1 VKTEKETVKEMVK
14 ETAKFRTSAE
24 QESGRSNMRKY
35 ESDDRRISLARE
47 LAAEAIVLL
56 KNEERCLPLTEKKK
70 IALLGRTQNAAVI
83 GGGGSGAS
91 FSENALQAAEEFR
104 KAGLL
109 LEPGME
115 AFYQEIAIREK
126 AAGEDRPDLENMDL
140 QGLVNSG
147 IIYEIFGKYNC
158 PQEEPMPEEK
168 LWEDAAAW
176 TDTAVCIIGRA
187 AGGEE
192 CDRRVTDDY
201 YLLASET
208 ELVRKAAGNFAKVI
222 VVLNVNG
229 PVDTD
234 WVSQFPQIQAVLL
247 EGACGEQGMGALAD
261 ILTGK
266 VTPSG
271 KLAQTLAKSYEDY
284 PSAGHFS
291 YNKEAEDSILTYGS
305 YGLSAEENG
314 SRGFGKSPVTVYRE
328 GIYVGYRYFDSFRK
342 EVMYPFGYGLSYGE
356 FSWECIGAEIKD
368 GRLAVRAVVENESAE
383 YKGKEVLQ
391 MYVHAPCG
399 FLEHPYQEL
408 KAAEKTRLLQPG
420 EKQEIVLAVE
430 LQELAS
436 FDEGRNAWILEKG
449 AYSILLGTSS
459 QDTVCIAD
467 LTAEE
472 ETLVRRLSA
481 DIGLHPANRGKLDF
495 LRQETPR
502 SVEKGGNI
510 LRLQIRASDFR
521 SRQPSYKG
529 YDFSVPAKKSTLQD
543 VCEGRV
549 SMEMFL
555 NQMTAEELAVLCNG
569 FGPGLPFGGLGK
581 EAPVT
586 IQYED
591 GTDIAYGSNKNAFPG
606 YMNPALKK
614 YGIYS
619 ACYKD
624 GPASVG
630 KTAWPTGMMLSCTF
644 NKELLYEFGS
654 ACGYEAEMQ
663 GADSWLAPGMN
674 IVRNPIGGR
683 VFEYFSEDPFWTGV
697 CGIQIAKGAMENN
710 EVTVCPKHF
719 ALNEQETYRRGSE
732 RKNYDAVDSIAEARA
747 VREIYLKPFEMVI
760 TEAKPRTVM
769 TSFNKINGVFA
780 GGNKTLCTEILREE
794 WGYEGVVVTDWGD
807 MDAVVDGADAVAAG
821 NDVVMPGGPPVIR
834 QVLEGYKENRVT
846 LDEMKEAAAHLMN
859 FVMHSK
865 SYKEQQAMHK

>member
-1 VKTEKETVKEMVK
+1 
-14 ETAKFRTSAE
+14 
-24 QESGRSNMRKY
+24 MRKY

-234 WVSQFPQIQAVLL
+234 WVSQFPQIQAVLM

-472 ETLVRRLSA
+472 EILVRRLSA

-510 LRLQIRASDFR
+510 LRLQIRASDLR
-521 SRQPSYKG
+521 NRQPSYKG

>member
-1 VKTEKETVKEMVK
+1 
-14 ETAKFRTSAE
+14 
-24 QESGRSNMRKY
+24 MRKY